1 MRSSKTKMKVSGQF
15 ANIQNAQYFAR
26 VKSYI
31 ETCKAND
38 INPHVALVRLIE
50 DNPITLE
57 ELKID

>member
-1 MRSSKTKMKVSGQF
+1 MKVSGQF